1 MFDLDLWREILQSI
15 NKNRT
20 RAILSGFTVVFAI
33 MLFTILFGI
42 ANGLDNTFQNLF
54 VRTAD
59 NAITFYTGTTAKP
72 YKGYQIGRQIDM
84 TNGDVAYIKR
94 EFPND
99 IQYLSGTLRRNYNV
113 KYKEKK
119 GDFSIVGVSPDYQF
133 LEKAKIIKG
142 RFINDRDFKNKDKFV
157 VIGRLVESDLFGQE
171 SAFGKYIEIEGVAYK
186 VVGVFSDDGGDS
198 QERRVYAPTT
208 TIQKLYAGN
217 NKLQTIMVGYNL
229 TMSVDHAMSLVN
241 SIKLKLKN
249 KYSVAPDDQ
258 RAIRAGDQILTGK
271 KRIDNISMSLRILI
285 PIIGFGTLIAGILGI
300 SNIMIFIVKERTKE
314 IGIRKALGATPRS
327 IVSIILL
334 ETILITTLTRY
345 LGLVIG
351 VGVLKGVGTSLER
364 YFITDPS
371 VNISIVF
378 SATIVL
384 IIAGAIAG
392 FVPAKRAS
400 KIKPIVAL
408 RND

>member
-59 NAITFYTGTTAKP
+59 NAITFYTGTTSKP

-84 TNGDVAYIKR
+84 TNDDVAYIKR

-99 IQYLSGTLRRNYNV
+99 IQYLSGTMRRNYNV
-113 KYKEKK
+113 KYKDKK
-119 GDFSIVGVSPDYQF
+119 GDFTIFGVSPEYQF
-133 LEKAKIIKG
+133 LEKAEIIKG
-142 RFINDRDFKNKDKFV
+142 RFINNRDFENKDKFV
-157 VIGRLVESDLFGQE
+157 VIGRLVESDLFGKE
-171 SAFGKYIEIEGVAYK
+171 SAYGKYIELEGVNYK
-186 VVGVFSDDGGDS
+186 VVGVYSDDGGDS

-208 TIQKLYAGN
+208 TIQKLYTGN
-217 NKLQTIMVGYNL
+217 DKLQTIMVGYNPA
-229 TMSVDHAMSLVN
+229 MNVDQAMSLVN

-271 KRIDNISMSLRILI
+271 KRLDNISMSLRILI

-314 IGIRKALGATPRS
+314 IGIRKALGASPRS

-334 ETILITTLTRY
+334 ETILITTITGY

-351 VGVLKGVGTSLER
+351 VGILKSIGSSLER

-392 FVPAKRAS
+392 FIPAKRAS